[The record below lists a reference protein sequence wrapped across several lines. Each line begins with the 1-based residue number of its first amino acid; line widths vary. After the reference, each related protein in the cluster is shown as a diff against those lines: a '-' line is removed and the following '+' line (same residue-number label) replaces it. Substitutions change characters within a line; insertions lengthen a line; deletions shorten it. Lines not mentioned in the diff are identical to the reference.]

1 MGGGEGSLRS
11 TTKPLV
17 CPIRGR
23 TDGEESC
30 GRSVQEER
38 LVGAGRWR
46 LVHIC
51 AQNLRGW
58 QSAGVN

>member
-1 MGGGEGSLRS
+1 MRPRPWGAGRAAFDLPQSHWFVRYVAAQTVRNRVGG
-11 TTKPLV
+11 
-17 CPIRGR
+17 
-23 TDGEESC
+23 
-30 GRSVQEER
+30 R